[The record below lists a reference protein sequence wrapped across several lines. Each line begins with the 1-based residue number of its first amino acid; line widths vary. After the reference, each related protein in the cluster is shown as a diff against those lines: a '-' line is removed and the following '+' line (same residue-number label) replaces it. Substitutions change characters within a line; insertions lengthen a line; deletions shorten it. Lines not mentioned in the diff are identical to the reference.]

1 MNNEAR
7 VLAQIAVWKILFVVV
22 LVAVTWM
29 LLKWVRG
36 FLDRLEKH
44 NPRLRFVLRQ
54 VEPPLRIA
62 VWFGALLIAAEI
74 LAPSREAFFAAI
86 GSAALAIGL
95 GLQDLIKNLIGGLVV
110 VADRPYQTGD
120 LIKVADASGEVV
132 QIGLRSTKILTAD
145 GALVTVPNSEVLT
158 SLIFNANA
166 GVADCLVSTEV
177 VLPHDVDPDWAMCI
191 GREVA
196 VSCPYTHLGRSIDL
210 ELGEKRFGSYPL
222 LLKIKA
228 YVYDHRFEQ
237 AMKTD
242 ILRRARRELT
252 AATRFRDSQ
261 SFSVAQGQ
269 VIDFAQ
275 PRAEQR
281 PSQTRP

>member
-1 MNNEAR
+1 MNEEAR
-7 VLAQIAVWKILFVVV
+7 VLTQIAVWKILFVAL
-22 LVAVTWM
+22 LVAGTWM

-44 NPRLRFVLRQ
+44 NPRLRFILRQ

-62 VWFGALLIAAEI
+62 VWFIALLISAE
-74 LAPSREAFFAAI
+74 LVAPSREAFFAAI

-110 VADRPYQTGD
+110 VADRPYQTRDFIRVG
-120 LIKVADASGEVV
+120 DASGEVV
-132 QIGLRSTKILTAD
+132 QIGLRSTKILSPD

-158 SLIFNANA
+158 SLIFNSNA
-166 GVADCLVSTEV
+166 GVADCLVSTDV
-177 VLPHDVDPDWAMCI
+177 VLPHDVDPDWAMRI

-196 VSCPYTHLGRSIDL
+196 VTCPYTHLGRPIDV
-210 ELGEKRFGSYPL
+210 ELGEKRFGTYPL

-228 YVYDHRFEQ
+228 YVYDHRFAL
-237 AMKTD
+237 AMKTE
-242 ILRRARRELT
+242 ILRRAKCELT
-252 AATRFRDSQ
+252 ATTRFRDSQ
-261 SFSVAQGQ
+261 GGGVQGQ
-269 VIDFAQ
+269 VIDFVQ
-275 PRAEQR
+275 TRTEQR